1 VPAKLAAKI
10 VISCVLL
17 SWQLV
22 AQAQK
27 PVIAIIIDDLG
38 NKSSDEQ
45 VINLPGAIACAFLP
59 HTPHVKR
66 LAKLA
71 HANNKEVLLH
81 APMQSMHDDTRLGP
95 GSLTLDM
102 NESEFVKTL
111 QDDLASVP
119 HVQGVNNHMGSLLT
133 RHPGHM
139 LWLMQEINRHG
150 DLFFVDSRTTS
161 HSVAKM
167 VASENNVPS
176 LTRDVFLDAEAGE
189 AFVEKQFDHLL
200 KIARMHGS
208 ALAIAHPYPDT
219 LRVLQ
224 KRLKQLDAENIQLV
238 PVSTLL
244 KRRKGNDLWQA
255 SLSR

>member
-1 VPAKLAAKI
+1 MRTAKI
-10 VISCVLL
+10 VIIGLLL

-22 AQAQK
+22 AHAQK

-45 VINLPGAIACAFLP
+45 AIRLPGAVACAFLP
-59 HTPHVKR
+59 HTPHTKR

-71 HANNKEVLLH
+71 HAHNKEVLLH
-81 APMQSMHDDTRLGP
+81 APMQSMHGDKKLGP

-119 HVQGVNNHMGSLLT
+119 HVQGINNHMGSLLT

-139 LWLMQEINRHG
+139 LWLMQEINRQG
-150 DLFFVDSRTTS
+150 DLFFVDSRTTV
-161 HSVAKM
+161 HSVARM
-167 VASENNVPS
+167 VANENHVPS
-176 LTRDVFLDAEAGE
+176 LTRDVFLDAEAGT
-189 AFVEKQFDHLL
+189 AFVEKQFDRLL
-200 KIARMHGS
+200 KIARIHGY

-219 LRVLQ
+219 IKVLQ
-224 KRLKQLDAENIQLV
+224 KRLKQLDAENIKLV

-244 KRRKGNDLWQA
+244 KRRQGSDAWQV
-255 SLSR
+255 SSSR